1 MIGTTSL
8 DTTRR
13 PAQRRTGTT
22 SLDTTRRPAQR
33 EVLLLEETPPRLH
46 ASVIV
51 LITTRRRRRTKT
63 GTAPGTRAT
72 RTARREAPC

>member
-1 MIGTTSL
+1 MTT
-8 DTTRR
+8 
-13 PAQRRTGTT
+13 GVT
-22 SLDTTRRPAQR
+22 SDEICPEICPEKTM
-33 EVLLLEETPPRLH
+33 EETPPRLH
-46 ASVIV
+46 ASVLV

>member
-1 MIGTTSL
+1 MIV
-8 DTTRR
+8 
-13 PAQRRTGTT
+13 QRRTGTT

-33 EVLLLEETPPRLH
+33 EALLLEETPPRLR
-46 ASVIV
+46 ASV
-51 LITTRRRRRTKT
+51 LSTTRRRRRTKT